1 MLAVET
7 DARRR
12 QLLFPF
18 TAAFF
23 HSVLFA
29 PTQVLDMNVSDDS
42 SQEAR
47 ASVVKTLVDEVL
59 DQVHSRIASQ
69 VGQCDRTEGGVKE
82 TASQSD
88 ESPKKSPVRKRK
100 STRST
105 RWRCGNNQ
113 HKVFGQKGRSRRF
126 VFKSR
131 LPQKSPSACAVPVTS
146 DFVFHRGQYL
156 QVGDIVSIIDPDDRQ
171 KYYAQIRGFLTTEY
185 CEYSAGLYPI

>member
-1 MLAVET
+1 
-7 DARRR
+7 
-12 QLLFPF
+12 
-18 TAAFF
+18 
-23 HSVLFA
+23 
-29 PTQVLDMNVSDDS
+29 MNLSDDS

-59 DQVHSRIASQ
+59 DQVHSHIASQ
-69 VGQCDRTEGGVKE
+69 NESANRADGPSKE
-82 TASQSD
+82 TSHQSS

-131 LPQKSPSACAVPVTS
+131 LPQKSPSSCAVPVTS
-146 DFVFHRGQYL
+146 DFVFHRNQYL
-156 QVGDIVSIIDPDDRQ
+156 QVGDIVSIIDPDDRK
-171 KYYAQIRGFLTTEY
+171 KYYAQIRGFLTTQY
-185 CEYSAGLYPI
+185 CEYSAGLYLNH